1 MSSPAPVDSALLQ
14 LSQAAG
20 LLPVWKDVHGQE
32 HQVKEPVLRSM
43 LNTLGLS
50 CGSVRQIAE
59 SADQLAQD
67 SSFFTGSSMLIADV
81 GEPLMFPYAGSLAYV
96 LMLEDG
102 KHYAGAASCVAPG
115 RVSIPGIT
123 QPGYHSLSI
132 GQLQL
137 TLAVAPQRCPSV
149 ADMAGRPET
158 RHWGI
163 AAQVYSLCR
172 FSKPDE
178 LIGDDMAP
186 SSPMPIWPGWA
197 VGGDF
202 GALARL
208 AIHAGKAQ
216 ASALAISPV
225 HAMFSA
231 DPLRCS
237 PYSPSSRLF
246 LNAAYI
252 DPAIVLGEPAVR
264 QALGELGLD
273 GYSDRAC
280 AVSTIDWAS
289 ILPRRLALL
298 GRLFDSF
305 CKNGADHLKQRYT
318 AFRRRGG
325 EALESHARY
334 EALHAYHQATL
345 GPASGWR
352 DWPAHFHD
360 PLGPGVRAYAA
371 QHESEISFHVFL
383 QWLADEGLRHAQ
395 HSARDAGMPI
405 GLITDLAIGTDPR
418 GSHAWSRQGD
428 MLAGVSVGAP
438 PDLFQPQGQYW
449 GLTALSP
456 RALRQNAYMA
466 FLETLR
472 AALAHAGGVR
482 IDHILGL
489 ARMWLIPL
497 GASAA
502 DGVYLRY
509 PRVDMMRLLAL
520 EAWRHKAIVI
530 GENLGTVPEGF
541 NETLRNKGVLGTNV
555 LWFQRSSETVREPGS
570 SSSLDPM
577 PASETVNPIE
587 ENSGFLSPRDW
598 SPDAIAMTTTHDLPT
613 LAGWWAGRDLA
624 WRERLGQL
632 SGDESMR
639 QAAMRLHDK
648 TALWWALQAAGC
660 VSVRSAG
667 LPVAEPRDALLA
679 FVSGTPAPLAMIPLE
694 DLLGLVDQPN
704 LPGSDVGGRSMHPN
718 WTQCL
723 PIGVDEIFTRS
734 DVKRS
739 IQAIKQAGR
748 QA

>member
-1 MSSPAPVDSALLQ
+1 MSSPAPIDFALLR

-20 LLPVWKDVHGQE
+20 LVPVWKDVHGQE

-59 SADQLAQD
+59 SLDQLAQESSSCPD
-67 SSFFTGSSMLIADV
+67 SAMFIVDV
-81 GEPLMFPYAGSLAYV
+81 GESFVFPYVGSLAYV
-96 LMLEDG
+96 LTLEDG
-102 KHYAGAASCVAPG
+102 KHHAGAASCVGPG

-137 TLAVAPQRCPSV
+137 TLAVAPQRSPSV
-149 ADMAGRPET
+149 KDIAGRPET

-172 FSKPDE
+172 FSISDAPS
-178 LIGDDMAP
+178 GDDMVP

-208 AIHAGKAQ
+208 ATHAGRAQ

-264 QALGELGLD
+264 QAMGELGLD
-273 GYSDRAC
+273 RISDGAC
-280 AVSTIDWAS
+280 AASTIDWAS
-289 ILPRRLALL
+289 VLPRRLAVL

-305 CKNGADHLKQRYT
+305 RNNGVDHLMQRYT
-318 AFRRRGG
+318 AFRQRGG
-325 EALESHARY
+325 EALESHGRY
-334 EALHAYHQATL
+334 EALHAHHQATL
-345 GPASGWR
+345 GPASGWQ
-352 DWPAHFHD
+352 DWPANFHD
-360 PLGPGVRAYAA
+360 PLGKSVQIYAA
-371 QHESEISFHVFL
+371 QHEAEISFHVFL
-383 QWLADEGLRHAQ
+383 QWLADEGLQYAQ

-418 GSHAWSRQGD
+418 GSYAWSRQGQ

-456 RALRQNAYMA
+456 RALRQNAYLA
-466 FLETLR
+466 FLETLQ

-489 ARMWLIPL
+489 ARMWLIPQ

-509 PRVDMMRLLAL
+509 PRADMMRLLAL

-541 NETLRNKGVLGTNV
+541 NETLSHKGILGTNV
-555 LWFQRSSETVREPGS
+555 LWFQRSPGMVHQPDS
-570 SSSLDPM
+570 VSGPDSM
-577 PASETVNPIE
+577 PASETAAPIE
-587 ENSGFLSPRDW
+587 DSAGFLSPRDW
-598 SPDAIAMTTTHDLPT
+598 SSDAIAMTTTHDLPT

-632 SGDESMR
+632 PDDETAR
-639 QAAMRLHDK
+639 QAATRLHDK
-648 TALWWALQAAGC
+648 TALWCALQAAGC
-660 VSVRSAG
+660 ISEQGAG
-667 LPVAEPRDALLA
+667 LPAAAPRDALLA
-679 FVSGTPAPLAMIPLE
+679 FVSDTPAPLVMVPLE

-704 LPGSDVGGRSMHPN
+704 LPGSEVGGHSLHPN
-718 WTQCL
+718 WSQCL
-723 PIGVDEIFTRS
+723 PVDVDQIFTRS
-734 DVKRS
+734 DVKRG
-739 IQAIKQAGR
+739 IQAIKQARR